1 MDPKGRKY
9 SSSGTRNQGVRNW
22 VVCTFCGCWGL
33 LSLSSTDQL
42 SASVCT
48 QEKEATLA

>member
-1 MDPKGRKY
+1 MDPEGRKY

-22 VVCTFCGCWGL
+22 AVCGCWGL
-33 LSLSSTDQL
+33 LSLSSTEQL